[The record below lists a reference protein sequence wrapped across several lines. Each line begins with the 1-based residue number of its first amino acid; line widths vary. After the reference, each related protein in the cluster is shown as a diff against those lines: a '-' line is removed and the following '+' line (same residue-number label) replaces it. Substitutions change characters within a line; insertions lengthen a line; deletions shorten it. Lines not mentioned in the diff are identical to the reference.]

1 MSGEGMEMDATT
13 RAMPRQGWV
22 SGCVGFGL
30 FGLSVSVGFGGW
42 RVGLRADHQDWRSE
56 LSASAKS

>member
-22 SGCVGFGL
+22 SG
-30 FGLSVSVGFGGW
+30 LSLAHDMSG
-42 RVGLRADHQDWRSE
+42 
-56 LSASAKS
+56 